1 MPMTKRISRIRK
13 ELLSKY
19 ATAAVLLYGVIEV
32 SEFVEVFNF
41 FEDKKT
47 DAQEINLALERLA
60 KTDDV
65 EYSLFGDLLLGPSF
79 LPEFPEGLENAKSV
93 RTEQKGKPRY
103 LPEKDEFLR
112 YVKGD
117 YREPEQPYADVK
129 AYILKNKL
137 STKGEGIS
145 GIDGDLID
153 LHEMIQSGVNTNE
166 YLAYFTK
173 AGYKYKSIDELNSF
187 MQVLMNVHNNT
198 RLFENNGFTPNEI
211 FEEFRRQKLF
221 RNQAR

>member
-1 MPMTKRISRIRK
+1 MSTTKRISKARK

-19 ATAAVLLYGVIEV
+19 ATAAGFLYGVIGIY
-32 SEFVEVFNF
+32 EFVEVFNF
-41 FEDKKT
+41 FEGEKT
-47 DAQEINLALERLA
+47 DAHEINLALERLA

-65 EYSLFGDLLLGPSF
+65 EYSLFGDLILGPSF
-79 LPEFPEGLENAKSV
+79 LPEYQEGLENAKSV
-93 RTEQKGKPRY
+93 RAEQKGKPRY

-112 YVKGD
+112 YANGE
-117 YREPEQPYADVK
+117 YREPEQPYADLK

-137 STKGEGIS
+137 STRGEGTS

-221 RNQAR
+221 RS